1 MFKVSNYL
9 NRFPQL
15 FFINIFQEICDR
27 VEISKSL
34 RKLRKYNPH
43 MVVLNRPCLIEI
55 LSKSYNLGITCANG
69 WIFATQNS
77 KELELTK
84 LELSGL

>member
-1 MFKVSNYL
+1 
-9 NRFPQL
+9 
-15 FFINIFQEICDR
+15 
-27 VEISKSL
+27 
-34 RKLRKYNPH
+34 

>member
-1 MFKVSNYL
+1 
-9 NRFPQL
+9 
-15 FFINIFQEICDR
+15 
-27 VEISKSL
+27 
-34 RKLRKYNPH
+34 

-55 LSKSYNLGITCANG
+55 LSKAFSLGISSGNG

-84 LELSGL
+84 LELSGF